1 MINLMGKTSIVS
13 WTMYSLCFIPLNIYV
28 FITWQGLGIKSK
40 GFVIS
45 RQYASINVLH
55 NSDSPLP
62 DKTSSK

>member
-40 GFVIS
+40 GFVIC
-45 RQYASINVLH
+45 
-55 NSDSPLP
+55 DSPLP